1 MSGASRPATDLARIV
16 ADRCDELA
24 RISSSAESIRRVYL
38 TPEHARANALA
49 AVWMAEAGLRTWEDA
64 AGNLHGRVA
73 GDDARPVL
81 LIGSHLDT
89 VVDAGRYDGI
99 VGVLTGIAVVELL
112 GDRVT
117 DLPVAIEVV
126 AFSDEEGTR
135 FGKALL
141 GSSAMAGVWDDA
153 WWDLADDDG
162 VTLREAFTAHGLD
175 PARVREAAVD
185 PATLAGYLEAHIEQ
199 GPYLERA
206 GQALGVVTSIAA
218 ARRFSVD
225 VVGEA
230 RHAGGTPYEMRHD
243 ALLGAAEAA
252 LAVERICIDEQHI
265 GTVGSM
271 HVEPGAVNVVPG
283 HARFSVDLRG
293 EFDDGRDRVWDA
305 IEQAFAAIAVR
316 RGLEV
321 TVSEVHRAPAVLCAP
336 HLMDAVR
343 AGITATGQHEPLELF
358 SRAGHDA
365 MSLGQVTDVA
375 MLFLRNPG
383 GISHHPDEFVS
394 TEDVA
399 VGIDAMTTAVLAVA
413 AGVATPAGVV
423 PQTTDA
429 DAEVAP

>member
-1 MSGASRPATDLARIV
+1 MTRASRAAAALADVV
-16 ADRCDELA
+16 AARCDELA
-24 RISSSAESIRRVYL
+24 AVSSMPDGIRRVYL
-38 TPEHARANALA
+38 SPEHARANVLA
-49 AVWMAEAGLRTWEDA
+49 AGWMQQAGLRTWEDA
-64 AGNLHGRVA
+64 AGNLHGRTA
-73 GDDARPVL
+73 GDDDRPVL

-89 VVDAGRYDGI
+89 VVDAGRFDGI
-99 VGVLTGIAVVELL
+99 VGVLTGIAVVEAL
-112 GDRVT
+112 GAAAA

-141 GSSAMAGVWDDA
+141 GSSAVAGVWDDA
-153 WWDLADDDG
+153 WWDLVDEDG
-162 VTLREAFTAHGLD
+162 TTLRDAFTAHGLD
-175 PARVREAAVD
+175 PERVHEAAVD
-185 PATLAGYLEAHIEQ
+185 PARLVGYLEAHIEQ

-206 GQALGVVTSIAA
+206 DQALGVVTSIAS
-218 ARRFSVD
+218 ARRFVVD

-252 LAVERICIDEQHI
+252 LAVERLCIAEQHV

-293 EFDDGRDRVWDA
+293 EFDEGRDRVWDA
-305 IEQAFAAIAVR
+305 IATAFDEIATR
-316 RGLEV
+316 RGLR
-321 TVSEVHRAPAVLCAP
+321 VSVDEVHRAPAVLCAP
-336 HLMDAVR
+336 RLMDAVR
-343 AGITATGQHEPLELF
+343 AGIVATGQEQPLELF

-365 MSLGQVTDVA
+365 MSLGLVTDVA

-383 GISHHPDEFVS
+383 GISHHPDESVA

-399 VGIDAMTTAVLAVA
+399 LGIDAMTVAVRSLTGTA
-413 AGVATPAGVV
+413 P
-423 PQTTDA
+423 
-429 DAEVAP
+429 

>member
-1 MSGASRPATDLARIV
+1 VSRASRPATALARIV
-16 ADRCDELA
+16 ADRCDDLA
-24 RISSSAESIRRVYL
+24 GISSSAEGIRRVYL
-38 TPEHARANALA
+38 SPEHARADALA
-49 AVWMAEAGLRTWEDA
+49 AGWMAAAGLRTWEDA

-99 VGVLTGIAVVELL
+99 VGVLTGIAVVEML
-112 GDRVT
+112 GDRVA

-135 FGKALL
+135 FGKALM

-153 WWDLADDDG
+153 WWDLTDEDG
-162 VTLREAFTAHGLD
+162 ISLRDAFTAHGLD
-175 PARVREAAVD
+175 PARVHEAAVD
-185 PATLAGYLEAHIEQ
+185 PTTLAGYLEAHIEQ
-199 GPYLERA
+199 GPHLERA

-252 LAVERICIDEQHI
+252 LAVERICIAEQHI

-293 EFDDGRDRVWDA
+293 EFDEGRDRVWDA
-305 IEQAFAAIAVR
+305 IEQAFAEIADR

-321 TVSEVHRAPAVLCAP
+321 TASEVHRAPAVLCAP

-343 AGITATGQHEPLELF
+343 AGITATGQEQPLELF

-365 MSLGQVTDVA
+365 MSLGRVTDVA

-394 TEDVA
+394 TEDIA

-413 AGVATPAGVV
+413 AGVAGPDASDAGV
-423 PQTTDA
+423 
-429 DAEVAP
+429 AP